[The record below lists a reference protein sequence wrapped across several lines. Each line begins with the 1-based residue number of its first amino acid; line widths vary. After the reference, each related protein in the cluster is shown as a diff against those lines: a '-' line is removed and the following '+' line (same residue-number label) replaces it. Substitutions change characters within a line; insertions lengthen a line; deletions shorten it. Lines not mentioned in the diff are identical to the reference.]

1 MTTTTIETRHCPK
14 SSGGC
19 GQDLPLSDYYLSCTD
34 PRCKKCFNEYRRVRT
49 FAKNPKRWHTV
60 EGDTAPKYK
69 VIPGVPDKTL
79 LHGIAV
85 PEQVEAPL
93 DQGMWCWRNEKGW
106 RVIALHHTADP
117 DKRPDNLVGQDWI
130 KQAKKATPSER
141 DWRREYDLD
150 FTISAGEPFFTTF
163 NRAVHV
169 RPCKYDKS
177 LPLLRGWDFGR
188 AHPACVWSQLGRD
201 GVLRVLYSY
210 MGTNINIFKFAPLVV
225 SETNARFPGAKPI
238 TDYGDPAGAQETDKG
253 SSTSVLFLQFGILI
267 NHRYSYIEEGLKMI
281 DQKLLVQ
288 EDGSPGILIDPI
300 NTDLIDGFA
309 GGYELDS
316 QAIAKTDN
324 VKLLSR
330 PKKDGYFDHLMDAL
344 RYTFVNLFTMLDK
357 DPKDAPALSSVSL
370 WRTNE
375 QNREVK
381 DAKHLN
387 VFDEAY
393 G

>member
-1 MTTTTIETRHCPK
+1 
-14 SSGGC
+14 
-19 GQDLPLSDYYLSCTD
+19 
-34 PRCKKCFNEYRRVRT
+34 
-49 FAKNPKRWHTV
+49 
-60 EGDTAPKYK
+60 
-69 VIPGVPDKTL
+69 
-79 LHGIAV
+79 
-85 PEQVEAPL
+85 
-93 DQGMWCWRNEKGW
+93 
-106 RVIALHHTADP
+106 
-117 DKRPDNLVGQDWI
+117 
-130 KQAKKATPSER
+130 
-141 DWRREYDLD
+141 
-150 FTISAGEPFFTTF
+150 
-163 NRAVHV
+163 
-169 RPCKYDKS
+169 
-177 LPLLRGWDFGR
+177 
-188 AHPACVWSQLGRD
+188 
-201 GVLRVLYSY
+201 
-210 MGTNINIFKFAPLVV
+210 MGTNVNIFKFAPLVV

-253 SSTSVLFLQFGILI
+253 SSTAILFLQFGIMI
-267 NHRYSYIEEGLKMI
+267 NHRFSYIEEGLKMI

-330 PKKDGYFDHLMDAL
+330 PKKDGFFDHLMDAL

-375 QNREVK
+375 QNREAK